1 MKRFIAVLG
10 VGAIVLSI
18 PVSADSLF
26 SKQAAKEGTLV
37 SNKQAQFEVGD
48 IITVLVREN
57 IDASTR
63 SDTNTKKESD
73 VSADAGVL
81 GNTFLLADKP
91 EGLGITNAQRLP
103 NWDIQ
108 AENEHKGTGS
118 TRRSNTLVMTV
129 ACNVTRVYENGNIDV
144 EGQKVVSVNREDSSI
159 VISGTVRS
167 SDVSE
172 TNTID
177 SNQIANAVIQLK
189 GQGPLWNNQR
199 RGLVTKFLDWFSPF

>member
-1 MKRFIAVLG
+1 MKRFFLLFSLAAFFVLLPG
-10 VGAIVLSI
+10 T
-18 PVSADSLF
+18 ADSLF
-26 SKQAAKEGTLV
+26 SKKAAKEGTLV
-37 SNKQAQFEVGD
+37 SNKKAQFDVGD

-73 VSADAGVL
+73 ISADSGIL
-81 GNTFLLADKP
+81 ENTFLLADKP
-91 EGLGITNAQRLP
+91 NGLGITNAERLP
-103 NWDIQ
+103 NWGIE

-118 TRRSNTLVMTV
+118 TRRSNSLVMTV
-129 ACNVTRVYENGNIDV
+129 ACNVVRVYENGNIDV
-144 EGQKVVSVNREDSSI
+144 EGQKMVSVNREDSSI

-177 SNQIANAVIQLK
+177 SSQIANAVIQLK